1 MGHGQKS
8 GQKEVP
14 PGGRKQCSAIKKA
27 FAPCECTHD
36 CIKNMCPAIADV
48 RLRIDGSKG
57 SAACKK
63 MIRRLNQGMNSRTPS
78 AKERRHITHTEGGK
92 KTRAGPDIVHPAR
105 PLPPCYYDKSKSYE
119 SAYQKNSRLLRIAVL
134 LVNCA

>member
-1 MGHGQKS
+1 MQKND
-8 GQKEVP
+8 P
-14 PGGRKQCSAIKKA
+14 PLK
-27 FAPCECTHD
+27 
-36 CIKNMCPAIADV
+36 
-48 RLRIDGSKG
+48 
-57 SAACKK
+57 
-63 MIRRLNQGMNSRTPS
+63 SRHEQPHPVGKR
-78 AKERRHITHTEGGK
+78 AQAYNPYRGGK